1 MKCQVC
7 QQETNLPFHCPY
19 CGGQF
24 CSAHRLPE
32 NHACPRIDFARAQ
45 RQAQV
50 MTPQSYSS
58 YQYSYN
64 YGQQRRENQFSTS
77 PTEIKHIS
85 VAAALII
92 AIGFSIGLYGNYL
105 GGFAVT
111 IGNVVY
117 SYKWSLGIMAAFA
130 VIMTGSV
137 LTHETAHKI
146 IAQRDGLWAEFR
158 LVTWGVVLTFISIF
172 LPFRMIA
179 PGAMMISGSADSG
192 SIVKI
197 SLAGAITNII
207 LSAGILGVAFALLPS
222 NFALMLFFAAY
233 INAFLAVFNLLPFGI
248 LDGAKVFRYN
258 KKLWVLAFI
267 PSLILTVIT
276 FILIGL

>member
-7 QQETNLPFHCPY
+7 QQETNLPFHCPF

-32 NHACPRIDFARAQ
+32 NHACPRLDFARAQ

-50 MTPQSYSS
+50 MTPQSYNS

-64 YGQQRRENQFSTS
+64 YGQQPRRNHISTS
-77 PTEIKHIS
+77 PTEIKHIT

-92 AIGFSIGLYGNYL
+92 AIGFSIGLYGKYF
-105 GGFAVT
+105 GGFSFT
-111 IGNVVY
+111 WTWG
-117 SYKWSLGIMAAFA
+117 LMAAFA
-130 VIMTGSV
+130 VIMTASV
-137 LTHETAHKI
+137 LTHEMAHKI
-146 IAQRDGLWAEFR
+146 LAQQRGLWAEFR

-179 PGAMMISGSADSG
+179 PGAMMISGSASSDD
-192 SIVKI
+192 IVKI
-197 SLAGAITNII
+197 SVAGPVTNII

-222 NFALMLFFAAY
+222 TFALMLFFVAY
-233 INAFLAVFNLLPFGI
+233 INAFLSVFNLLPFGI
-248 LDGAKVFRYN
+248 LDGFKVFSFS

-267 PSLILTVIT
+267 PSIILTIFT

>member
-7 QQETNLPFHCPY
+7 QQEIDLPFHCPY

-50 MTPQSYSS
+50 MTPQSYNS

-64 YGQQRRENQFSTS
+64 YGQQRRKNLISTS

-111 IGNVVY
+111 VGNVVY
-117 SYKWSLGIMAAFA
+117 SYKWSLGIMAGFA
-130 VIMTGSV
+130 VIMTASV

-179 PGAMMISGSADSG
+179 PGAMMISGSADSN

-197 SLAGAITNII
+197 SLAGAVTNLI
-207 LSAGILGVAFALLPS
+207 LSVGMLGVAFALLPS
-222 NFALMLFFAAY
+222 TFALMLFFAAY

-267 PSLILTVIT
+267 PSLILTIFT

>member
-7 QQETNLPFHCPY
+7 QQETNLPFHCPF
-19 CGGQF
+19 CGGTF
-24 CSAHRLPE
+24 CSIHRLPE
-32 NHACPRIDFARAQ
+32 NHACTGIDSARAQ

-50 MTPQSYSS
+50 MTPQSYDS
-58 YQYSYN
+58 YQYSYK
-64 YGQQRRENQFSTS
+64 YGQQRRKNYFSTS

-92 AIGFSIGLYGNYL
+92 AIGFSIGLYGNYF
-105 GGFAVT
+105 GGFT
-111 IGNVVY
+111 FT
-117 SYKWSLGIMAAFA
+117 WTLGLMAAFA
-130 VIMTGSV
+130 VLMTASV
-137 LTHETAHKI
+137 LTHEMAHKI
-146 IAQRDGLWAEFR
+146 IAQRDGMWAEFR

-179 PGAMMISGSADSG
+179 PGAMMISGSADKN
-192 SIVKI
+192 SIVRI

-207 LSAGILGVAFALLPS
+207 LSTGILGVAFALLPS
-222 NFALMLFFAAY
+222 TFALMLFFAAY

-267 PSLILTVIT
+267 PSLILTIIT
-276 FILIGL
+276 AIKIGL

>member
-7 QQETNLPFHCPY
+7 QQEIDLPFHCPY

-24 CSAHRLPE
+24 CSVHRLPE
-32 NHACPRIDFARAQ
+32 NHACPRIDSARAQ
-45 RQAQV
+45 WQAQV
-50 MTPQSYSS
+50 MTPQSYNS

-64 YGQQRRENQFSTS
+64 YGQQRRKNYFSTS

-85 VAAALII
+85 VAAALIV
-92 AIGFSIGLYGNYL
+92 AIGFSIGLYGNYF
-105 GGFAVT
+105 GGFSFT
-111 IGNVVY
+111 
-117 SYKWSLGIMAAFA
+117 WTLTLMAAFA
-130 VIMTGSV
+130 VLMTASV
-137 LTHETAHKI
+137 LTHEMAHKI
-146 IAQRDGLWAEFR
+146 IAERAGLWAEFR

-179 PGAMMISGSADSG
+179 PGAMMISGSADKD

-197 SLAGAITNII
+197 SLAGAVTNII
-207 LSAGILGVAFALLPS
+207 LSAGILGVAFALVPS
-222 NFALMLFFAAY
+222 TFGLMLFFAAY

-248 LDGAKVFRYN
+248 LDGAKVFSLN
-258 KKLWVLAFI
+258 KKLWLLAFV
-267 PSLILTVIT
+267 PAVILTIFT

>member
-1 MKCQVC
+1 MRCQVC

-32 NHACPRIDFARAQ
+32 NHACPRIDFARTQ

-50 MTPQSYSS
+50 MTPQSYNS

-64 YGQQRRENQFSTS
+64 YGQQRRKNHFSTS

-105 GGFAVT
+105 GGFSVT

-117 SYKWSLGIMAAFA
+117 NYKWTLGIMAAFA
-130 VIMTGSV
+130 AIMAASV
-137 LTHETAHKI
+137 LTHETAHKV

-158 LVTWGVVLTFISIF
+158 LVAWGVVLTFISIF

-179 PGAMMISGSADSG
+179 PGAMMISGSADSS

-197 SLAGAITNII
+197 SLAGAITNLI
-207 LSAGILGVAFALLPS
+207 LSVGILGVAFALLPS
-222 NFALMLFFAAY
+222 TFALMLFFAAY

-258 KKLWVLAFI
+258 KNFWALAFI
-267 PSLILTVIT
+267 PSLLLTIFT
-276 FILIGL
+276 FTLIGL

>member
-7 QQETNLPFHCPY
+7 QQETDLPFHCPY
-19 CGGQF
+19 CGGVF
-24 CSAHRLPE
+24 CSVHRLPE
-32 NHACPRIDFARAQ
+32 NHACPNIDFARVQ

-64 YGQQRRENQFSTS
+64 YGQQRRRNYFSTS
-77 PTEIKHIS
+77 PTEIKHLSI
-85 VAAALII
+85 AAALII

-105 GGFAVT
+105 GGFVVT
-111 IGNVVY
+111 IGKVVY
-117 SYKWSLGIMAAFA
+117 NYTWSLAIMASFA
-130 VIMTGSV
+130 VLMTASV
-137 LTHETAHKI
+137 LTHEMAHKI
-146 IAQRDGLWAEFR
+146 IAERDGLWAEFR

-179 PGAMMISGSADSG
+179 PGAMMISGSADSD

-197 SLAGAITNII
+197 SLAGAITNLI
-207 LSAGILGVAFALLPS
+207 LSVSMLGVAFALLPS
-222 NFALMLFFAAY
+222 TFALMLFFAAY

-267 PSLILTVIT
+267 PSLILTIFT
-276 FILIGL
+276 FVLIGL